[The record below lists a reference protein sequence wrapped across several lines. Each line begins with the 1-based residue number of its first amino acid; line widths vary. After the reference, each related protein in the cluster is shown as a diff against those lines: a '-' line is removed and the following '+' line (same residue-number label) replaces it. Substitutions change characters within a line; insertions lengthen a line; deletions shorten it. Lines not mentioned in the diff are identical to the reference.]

1 MSIESM
7 ILSHHLAFCLQ
18 SFPAWMSFPKS
29 HHFASSGQSVGASAL
44 ASVLSMNI
52 QGWFLL
58 KLTGLLSFQS
68 KGLSR
73 VFFSTTVRKHQFF
86 GAQPSL
92 WSNSHIRTFQ
102 ILVLF
107 LHCPLRHEL
116 AFKTL
121 FIIFLTLILKA
132 SRLFIH
138 HSYSLTQNFTSP
150 NCFLSFNIRIT

>member
-92 WSNSHIRTFQ
+92 WSNSHVYTWLLGKPWLWLYGPLSAKRCLWFLISC
-102 ILVLF
+102 LDLYWLLF
-107 LHCPLRHEL
+107 FSKEE
-116 AFKTL
+116 
-121 FIIFLTLILKA
+121 
-132 SRLFIH
+132 
-138 HSYSLTQNFTSP
+138 
-150 NCFLSFNIRIT
+150 LSFFTWKIFGYPEI